1 MKQWLFFADTPLQL
15 YNATLLAS
23 SLDRQSAKADLIVY
37 SQFNNSDE
45 LIDVYKSL
53 GIFRDVIECPSQ
65 HVDTY
70 RGNFL
75 WSVKIALGLKKIDFS
90 QVVRRRY
97 DCFALACPA
106 PANYELLVALRR
118 ANKQLSVVMYEDGTG
133 SYNGNVFQQPS
144 YFDVPPIA
152 APNEFWYTHC
162 LRSLLSLRPFRK
174 VRYDIEA
181 LYVKNPSMI
190 QVAPSIPVKKLESR
204 PEAIKKLVKMLMP
217 DMPRI
222 PEKGA
227 VIVLDI
233 PRTNKVSSEEETIDQ
248 AIESLIKAGITP
260 LLREHPRSVKRS
272 VWAPRCRDFS
282 QGFWELICQSDPN
295 IEKCTLI
302 GIAST
307 AQLAPLME
315 ANKKPSLLF
324 LYEIAHQN
332 GMEEGIYEQAQAM
345 HRLAEKGYGESK
357 GFVSCPESADEIPA
371 TFKQGAHRS

>member
-23 SLDRQSAKADLIVY
+23 SLDPQEGKADLMVY
-37 SQFNNSDE
+37 SQFDTSDK
-45 LIDVYKSL
+45 LIDVYQSL
-53 GIFRDVIECPSQ
+53 GIFRDVIEYPSQ
-65 HVDTY
+65 HVETY
-70 RGNFL
+70 RDNFL
-75 WSVKIALGLKKIDFS
+75 WSVKTVLGLKKIDFS
-90 QVVRRRY
+90 QMALRCY
-97 DCFALACPA
+97 DYLALACPT
-106 PANYELLVALRR
+106 PANFELLIALRK
-118 ANKQLSVVMYEDGTG
+118 ANKRLSVVMYEDGTG
-133 SYNGNVFQQPS
+133 SYNGNVFQQPF

-162 LRSLLSLRPFRK
+162 LRSVLSLQPFSR
-174 VRYDIEA
+174 VRYDAEA
-181 LYVKNPSMI
+181 LYVKNPNMM
-190 QVAPSIPVKKLESR
+190 QVASSIPVKKLEGR
-204 PEAIKKLVKMLMP
+204 PETIKKLAKALMP
-217 DMPRI
+217 NMPRI

-233 PRTNKVSSEEETIDQ
+233 PRTSETTPEEKAIDQ
-248 AIESLIKAGITP
+248 AIETIVQLGITP
-260 LLREHPRSVKRS
+260 LLREHPRSVKKS
-272 VWAPRCRDFS
+272 IWAPKCHDFS

-315 ANKKPSLLF
+315 ASKKPSLLF

-345 HRLAEKGYGESK
+345 HRLAEKGYGSEHVKIS
-357 GFVSCPESADEIPA
+357 SPESSKEIA
-371 TFKQGAHRS
+371 KSALGH